1 MKIKEGFVLREVMD
15 NFIVVAV
22 GKGVKTFNGMIQLN
36 DTGAF
41 LWKLLEKGAEEDQL
55 VEQMMKEYGIE
66 RDVAKGD
73 VQEFIQ
79 GLKEANLLQ

>member
-36 DTGAF
+36 ETGAL
-41 LWKLLEKGAEEDQL
+41 LWKLLEKGATEEQL

-66 RDVAKGD
+66 KEVAKND
-73 VQEFIQ
+73 VLEFIDR
-79 GLKEANLLQ
+79 LKEANLIQ